1 MWFVSRMQDNKI
13 RYFAQQ
19 ICKIFGLGIIHFE
32 QLKAGDPGD
41 WMDFLMEEKA
51 VKIIQEIDQKIF
63 SMVEKFCL
71 DVKATIEVLPYYS
84 RYFLLHRVFH
94 CVVQPF

>member
-1 MWFVSRMQDNKI
+1 MPDNQL

-19 ICKIFGLGIIHFE
+19 ACKIFGLGIIHFE
-32 QLKAGDPGD
+32 TLKSGDPGD

-51 VKIIQEIDQKIF
+51 VNIIQEIDQKIF
-63 SMVEKFCL
+63 SMIETFCN

-84 RYFLLHRVFH
+84 RYVRYST
-94 CVVQPF
+94 VVPSVLQ